1 MKEFLVK
8 IERVTLKGEPKKKMS
23 QRGEPY
29 TAYSYDVEISAGDDM
44 FLIDKFIM
52 VKEGN
57 TIEEAIKRENLFVGA
72 VGMMKISSSIADYTT
87 KDGKTGRI
95 GRLRIESFNCY
106 NKREDAEAQSMV
118 DAYAQSQAAMRE
130 AAAVQAQMAQAQAAA
145 VAQQAA
151 QAAAVAPEMPN
162 ETVLGDGSGLPF

>member
-8 IERVTLKGEPKKKMS
+8 IERVTLKSGPTQKTS

-52 VKEGN
+52 VKAGG
-57 TIEEAIKRENLFVGA
+57 TIEEALKRENLFTGA
-72 VGMMKISSSIADYTT
+72 VGMMKISSSIGEYT
-87 KDGKTGRI
+87 KEGKTYRI
-95 GRLRIESFNCY
+95 GRLRIESFDCY
-106 NKREDAEAQSMV
+106 NKREEAEAQSMV

-130 AAAVQAQMAQAQAAA
+130 AAAAQAQMAQA
-145 VAQQAA
+145 AQQAA
-151 QAAAVAPEMPN
+151 KAAAVAPEMPT

>member
-8 IERVTLKGEPKKKMS
+8 IERVTLKGEPKQKIS

-52 VKEGN
+52 VKAGN
-57 TIEEAIKRENLFVGA
+57 TIEEAIKRENLFAGA

-95 GRLRIESFNCY
+95 GRLRIESFECY
-106 NKREDAEAQSMV
+106 NKREEAEAQRMINN
-118 DAYAQSQAAMRE
+118 AQE
-130 AAAVQAQMAQAQAAA
+130 AAVQAQAAAAA
-145 VAQQAA
+145 VP
-151 QAAAVAPEMPN
+151 PEMPT
-162 ETVLGDGSGLPF
+162 ETVMGDGSGLPF

>member
-52 VKEGN
+52 VKEGS

-72 VGMMKISSSIADYTT
+72 VGMMKISSSIGDYT
-87 KDGKTGRI
+87 KDGKNYRI

-106 NKREDAEAQSMV
+106 NKREEADAQSMV

-130 AAAVQAQMAQAQAAA
+130 AAAVQAQMAQAQAA
-145 VAQQAA
+145 QQAA
-151 QAAAVAPEMPN
+151 QAAAVAPEMPT

>member
-52 VKEGN
+52 VKDGG
-57 TIEEAIKRENLFVGA
+57 TIDEAIKRENLFVGA
-72 VGMMKISSSIADYTT
+72 VGMMKISSSIGEYT
-87 KDGKTGRI
+87 KEGKTYRI

-106 NKREDAEAQSMV
+106 NKREEAEAQSMV
-118 DAYAQSQAAMRE
+118 DAYAQSAAQAAQAAMRE
-130 AAAVQAQMAQAQAAA
+130 AAAVQAQMAQAQAAH
-145 VAQQAA
+145 
-151 QAAAVAPEMPN
+151 AAVPPEMPN
-162 ETVLGDGSGLPF
+162 ETVMGDGSGLPF

>member
-52 VKEGN
+52 VKEGS

-72 VGMMKISSSIADYTT
+72 VGMMKISSSIGDYT
-87 KDGKTGRI
+87 KEGKSYRI

-130 AAAVQAQMAQAQAAA
+130 AEAVQAQMAQAQASQQAA
-145 VAQQAA
+145 QAA
-151 QAAAVAPEMPN
+151 QAAAVAPEMPT

>member
-8 IERVTLKGEPKKKMS
+8 IERVTLKGEPKQKIN

-29 TAYSYDVEISAGDDM
+29 TAYTYDLEISAGDDM

-95 GRLRIESFNCY
+95 GRLRIENFACY
-106 NKREDAEAQSMV
+106 NKKEDADAQRMIDAQVSN
-118 DAYAQSQAAMRE
+118 AYAQSAA
-130 AAAVQAQMAQAQAAA
+130 AAQAAVQAQIAEAQAAH
-145 VAQQAA
+145 
-151 QAAAVAPEMPN
+151 AAVAPEMPT
-162 ETVLGDGSGLPF
+162 ETVMGDGSGLPF

>member
-8 IERVTLKGEPKKKMS
+8 IERVTLKGGPTQKTS

-52 VKEGN
+52 VKAGG
-57 TIEEAIKRENLFVGA
+57 TIEEAIKRENLFAGA
-72 VGMMKISSSIADYTT
+72 VGMMKISSSIGEYT
-87 KDGKTGRI
+87 KEGKSYRI
-95 GRLRIESFNCY
+95 GRLRIESFDCY
-106 NKREDAEAQSMV
+106 NKREEADAQRMV
-118 DAYAQSQAAMRE
+118 DAYAQSQAA
-130 AAAVQAQMAQAQAAA
+130 AQAQAEVQA
-145 VAQQAA
+145 AQQAA
-151 QAAAVAPEMPN
+151 QQAAVAPEMPN

>member
-8 IERVTLKGEPKKKMS
+8 IERVTLKSEPKQKIN

-52 VKEGN
+52 VKAGG
-57 TIEEAIKRENLFVGA
+57 TIEDALKRENLFTGA
-72 VGMMKISSSIADYTT
+72 VGMMKISSSIGEYT
-87 KDGKTGRI
+87 KEGKSYRI
-95 GRLRIESFNCY
+95 GRLRIESFECY
-106 NKREDAEAQSMV
+106 NKREEAEAQSMV

-130 AAAVQAQMAQAQAAA
+130 AVQAQAQAA
-145 VAQQAA
+145 QQAA
-151 QAAAVAPEMPN
+151 QQAAVAPEMPT
-162 ETVLGDGSGLPF
+162 ETVMGDGSGLPF

>member
-8 IERVTLKGEPKKKMS
+8 IERVTLKSEPKQKIS

-52 VKEGN
+52 VKAGG
-57 TIEEAIKRENLFVGA
+57 TIEEALKRDNLFAGA
-72 VGMMKISSSIADYTT
+72 VGMMKISSSIGEYT
-87 KDGKTGRI
+87 KEGKTYRI

-106 NKREDAEAQSMV
+106 NKREEAEAQGMI

-130 AAAVQAQMAQAQAAA
+130 AEAVQAQMAQAQAS
-145 VAQQAA
+145 Q
-151 QAAAVAPEMPN
+151 QAAAVAPEMPTD
-162 ETVLGDGSGLPF
+162 TVMGDGSGLPF

>member
-8 IERVTLKGEPKKKMS
+8 IERVTLKGEPKQKIN

-29 TAYSYDVEISAGDDM
+29 TAYTYDLEISAGDDM

-72 VGMMKISSSIADYTT
+72 VGMMKISFSIADYTT
-87 KDGKTGRI
+87 KDGKPGRI
-95 GRLRIESFNCY
+95 GRLRIESFACY
-106 NKREDAEAQSMV
+106 NKREEAEAQSMV
-118 DAYAQSQAAMRE
+118 DAYAQSQAAARE
-130 AAAVQAQMAQAQAAA
+130 AVQAQM
-145 VAQQAA
+145 QAA
-151 QAAAVAPEMPN
+151 QQAAVAPEMPT
-162 ETVLGDGSGLPF
+162 ETVMGDGSGLPF

>member
-8 IERVTLKGEPKKKMS
+8 IERVTLKGEPKQKIN

-29 TAYSYDVEISAGDDM
+29 TAYTYDLEISAGDDM

-87 KDGKTGRI
+87 KEGKPGRI
-95 GRLRIESFNCY
+95 GRLRIESFACY
-106 NKREDAEAQSMV
+106 NKREEADAQRMIDAQ
-118 DAYAQSQAAMRE
+118 AQSQAAARE
-130 AAAVQAQMAQAQAAA
+130 AVQAQIAQAQAAH
-145 VAQQAA
+145 
-151 QAAAVAPEMPN
+151 AAVAPEMPN
-162 ETVLGDGSGLPF
+162 ETVMGDGSGLPF

>member
-52 VKEGN
+52 VKAGN
-57 TIEEAIKRENLFVGA
+57 TIEEAIKRENLFAGA
-72 VGMMKISSSIADYTT
+72 VGMMKISSSIGEYT
-87 KDGKTGRI
+87 KEGKSYRI
-95 GRLRIESFNCY
+95 GRLRIESFDCY
-106 NKREDAEAQSMV
+106 NKRDEAEAQSMV

-130 AAAVQAQMAQAQAAA
+130 VAAVQAQMAQAQAA
-145 VAQQAA
+145 QQAA
-151 QAAAVAPEMPN
+151 QAAAVSPEMPT
-162 ETVLGDGSGLPF
+162 ETVMGDGSGLPF

>member
-8 IERVTLKGEPKKKMS
+8 IEGVTLKGEPKKKIN

-52 VKEGN
+52 VKEGS
-57 TIEEAIKRENLFVGA
+57 TIDEAIKRENLFVGA
-72 VGMMKISSSIADYTT
+72 VGMMKISSSIGEYT
-87 KDGKTGRI
+87 KEGKSYRI

-106 NKREDAEAQSMV
+106 NKREEAEAQGMI

-130 AAAVQAQMAQAQAAA
+130 AAAVQAQMQAQA
-145 VAQQAA
+145 AQQAA

-162 ETVLGDGSGLPF
+162 ETVMGDGSGLPF

>member
-52 VKEGN
+52 VKDGG
-57 TIEEAIKRENLFVGA
+57 TIDEALKRENLFVGA
-72 VGMMKISSSIADYTT
+72 VGMMKISSSIGDYT
-87 KDGKTGRI
+87 KDGKNYRI

-106 NKREDAEAQSMV
+106 NKREEAEAQSMV

-130 AAAVQAQMAQAQAAA
+130 AAAVQAQMAQA
-145 VAQQAA
+145 AQQAS
-151 QAAAVAPEMPN
+151 QAAAVAPEMPT

>member
-52 VKEGN
+52 VKDGS
-57 TIEEAIKRENLFVGA
+57 TIDEAIKRENLFVGA
-72 VGMMKISSSIADYTT
+72 VGMMKISSSIGEYT
-87 KDGKTGRI
+87 KEGKSYRI

-106 NKREDAEAQSMV
+106 NKREEAEAQSMI
-118 DAYAQSQAAMRE
+118 DNAQAASQAAARE
-130 AAAVQAQMAQAQAAA
+130 AVQSQMAAAQAAHH
-145 VAQQAA
+145 
-151 QAAAVAPEMPN
+151 AAVAPEMPT
-162 ETVLGDGSGLPF
+162 ETVMGDGSGLPF

>member
-8 IERVTLKGEPKKKMS
+8 IERVTLKSEPKQKIS

-52 VKEGN
+52 VKEGS
-57 TIEEAIKRENLFVGA
+57 TIDEAIKRENLFVGA
-72 VGMMKISSSIADYTT
+72 VGMMKISSSIGDYT
-87 KDGKTGRI
+87 KDGKTYRI
-95 GRLRIESFNCY
+95 GRLRIESFDCY
-106 NKREDAEAQSMV
+106 NKREEAEAQSMV

-130 AAAVQAQMAQAQAAA
+130 AVQAQAASQA
-145 VAQQAA
+145 AQQAA
-151 QAAAVAPEMPN
+151 QAEAVGPEMPN
-162 ETVLGDGSGLPF
+162 ETVMGDGSGLPF